1 MKRLAL
7 YLVFTAGSVTLVAQN
22 CGPKDCIAILPHE
35 GAPLTHCEKGVD
47 ITNESGRAARVSIIK
62 KIGDSAET
70 DDAVDLAAHSRV
82 LIGCATKQDPKTK
95 ASVPVSYRAG
105 AVVWH

>member
-7 YLVFTAGSVTLVAQN
+7 YIVVAAGSATLMAQN
-22 CGPKDCIAILPHE
+22 CGPKECIAVLPHE

-47 ITNESGRAARVSIIK
+47 ITNEIDHAARVSIIR

-70 DDAVDLAAHSRV
+70 NDAVDLAAHSRV
-82 LIGCATKQDPKTK
+82 LIGCSTKQDPKTK
-95 ASVPVSYRAG
+95 AIRPVSYRAG